1 MNNLKKSKIIR
12 FKKEEIHEIMELYSK
27 KISIGEWKD
36 YSITFQKSYAVFAI
50 HRSFRH
56 GPSFEIKKNY
66 RNDSFFTLSSQNNI
80 LTSSKSLRKVINYL
94 KSCLLYT
101 SPSPRDA

>member
-50 HRSFRH
+50 HRSFKH
-56 GPSFEIKKNY
+56 GPSLEIKKITEMIV
-66 RNDSFFTLSSQNNI
+66 FLHFH
-80 LTSSKSLRKVINYL
+80 L
-94 KSCLLYT
+94 KIIF
-101 SPSPRDA
+101 

>member
-12 FKKEEIHEIMELYSK
+12 FKKKEIHEIMELYSK

-50 HRSFRH
+50 HRSFKH
-56 GPSFEIKKNY
+56 GPSLEIKKNH

-80 LTSSKSLRKVINYL
+80 LTSSRSLRKVINYL
-94 KSCLLYT
+94 KKPYLKLVK
-101 SPSPRDA
+101 